1 MQRNDF
7 LRAFAALGGRLSTL
21 AEIVVAGGSALVL
34 LGIVDRSTADADAVS
49 SRPKLSTLPVTSPP
63 SPTSW
68 AWPRAGSTTAS
79 PPTAICSLTG
89 LSIAHRDAR
98 YVRPAHRARAW
109 PRGSDPHE
117 DGGRPATSTTSMCS
131 RQLRRMWRSS
141 INNSHASIKSRHA
154 THSASNSISSSTAPH
169 PNAHDGPR
177 PLHHPAG

>member
-117 DGGRPATSTTSMCS
+117 DGGRPRDLDDLHVLAPTAEDVAFVDQQLS
-131 RQLRRMWRSS
+131 RINKVSPRDALRIQLYLEQHSPTPKRS
-141 INNSHASIKSRHA
+141 
-154 THSASNSISSSTAPH
+154 
-169 PNAHDGPR
+169 
-177 PLHHPAG
+177 